1 MKYQYSFLLG
11 FLASLAFACDPE
23 GDYHNYED
31 WDSDADE
38 VITNEEFYDGITATG
53 YHANWDLN
61 SDETVTDEE
70 MLLGFYRIWDTDGD
84 QIIDQAEWEANM
96 PEKADEFTDMD
107 QWDQDGQEGLS
118 FDEFAETM
126 AGTEFYE
133 RLDANLDDEISDEE
147 LSNSL
152 YYLWDN
158 DDDGYVELTE
168 YEEWYDK
175 YYNSSLN

>member
-1 MKYQYSFLLG
+1 MKWKFTVLPGLMIT
-11 FLASLAFACDPE
+11 LIFACDPE
-23 GDYHNYED
+23 GDYHSYED

-38 VITNEEFYDGITATG
+38 VINNQEFYDGITATG

-61 SDETVTDEE
+61 ADGSVTDEE
-70 MLLGFYRIWDTDGD
+70 MLLGFYRVWDTDGD
-84 QIIDQAEWEANM
+84 KLIDQAEWEANM
-96 PEKADEFTDMD
+96 PENADEFSDMD
-107 QWDQDGQEGLS
+107 SWNQDGQEGLN
-118 FDEFAETM
+118 FDEFAETLSNT
-126 AGTEFYE
+126 AFYE

-158 DDDGYVELTE
+158 DADGYVEMTE

-175 YYNSSLN
+175 YYDASQN